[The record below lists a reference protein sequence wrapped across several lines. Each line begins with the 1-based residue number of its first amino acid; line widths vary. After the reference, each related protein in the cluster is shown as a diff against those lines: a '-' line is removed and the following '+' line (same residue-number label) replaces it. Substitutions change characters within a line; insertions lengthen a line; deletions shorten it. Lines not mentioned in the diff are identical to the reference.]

1 MPTVRNSIRRRF
13 VQRGRACHFVRTDR
27 GRYCAAARG
36 CAEAK
41 WHPYRIHF
49 RDVFVTILI
58 GALGVLVL
66 GKETKGLEL
75 AD

>member
-1 MPTVRNSIRRRF
+1 MIAPLLVGVLKQNGTRIEIIF
-13 VQRGRACHFVRTDR
+13 VMF
-27 GRYCAAARG
+27 
-36 CAEAK
+36 
-41 WHPYRIHF
+41 
-49 RDVFVTILI
+49 FVTILI